1 MVQDADMEVVRQMVR
16 YMYTAKVINNNNQ
29 VTDFKKQVDHD
40 FSRIKELLVLA
51 NKYQVELET
60 YTSTFK
66 ISSYCTIKKVYLYI
80 TSSANLVRF
89 SIFVYF
95 EK

>member
-29 VTDFKKQVDHD
+29 VTDLKKQVDHD

-60 YTSTFK
+60 DTSTFK
-66 ISSYCTIKKVYLYI
+66 ISSYCTIK
-80 TSSANLVRF
+80 RF
-89 SIFVYF
+89 ICI
-95 EK
+95 

>member
-16 YMYTAKVINNNNQ
+16 YMYTAKVINNDNQ
-29 VTDFKKQVDHD
+29 VTDLKKQVDHD

-60 YTSTFK
+60 Y
-66 ISSYCTIKKVYLYI
+66 ISI
-80 TSSANLVRF
+80 
-89 SIFVYF
+89 
-95 EK
+95 

>member
-16 YMYTAKVINNNNQ
+16 YMYTAKVISNDNQ
-29 VTDFKKQVDHD
+29 VTDLKKQVDHD

-60 YTSTFK
+60 F
-66 ISSYCTIKKVYLYI
+66 INI
-80 TSSANLVRF
+80 
-89 SIFVYF
+89 
-95 EK
+95 

>member
-16 YMYTAKVINNNNQ
+16 YMYTAKVISNNNQ
-29 VTDFKKQVDHD
+29 VTDLKKQVDHD

-60 YTSTFK
+60 Y
-66 ISSYCTIKKVYLYI
+66 ISI
-80 TSSANLVRF
+80 
-89 SIFVYF
+89 
-95 EK
+95 

>member
-1 MVQDADMEVVRQMVR
+1 MEVVRQMVR
-16 YMYTAKVINNNNQ
+16 YMYTAKVINNDNQ

-60 YTSTFK
+60 Y
-66 ISSYCTIKKVYLYI
+66 INI
-80 TSSANLVRF
+80 
-89 SIFVYF
+89 
-95 EK
+95 

>member
-16 YMYTAKVINNNNQ
+16 YMYTAKVISNDNQ
-29 VTDFKKQVDHD
+29 VTDLKKQVDHD

-60 YTSTFK
+60 Y
-66 ISSYCTIKKVYLYI
+66 INI
-80 TSSANLVRF
+80 
-89 SIFVYF
+89 
-95 EK
+95 

>member
-16 YMYTAKVINNNNQ
+16 YMYTAKVINNDNQ
-29 VTDFKKQVDHD
+29 VTDLKKQVDHD

-51 NKYQVELET
+51 NKYQVEFET

-66 ISSYCTIKKVYLYI
+66 ISSYCTIK
-80 TSSANLVRF
+80 RF
-89 SIFVYF
+89 ICI
-95 EK
+95 

>member
-16 YMYTAKVINNNNQ
+16 YMYTAKVINNDNQ
-29 VTDFKKQVDHD
+29 VTDLKKQVDHD

-60 YTSTFK
+60 Y
-66 ISSYCTIKKVYLYI
+66 INI
-80 TSSANLVRF
+80 
-89 SIFVYF
+89 
-95 EK
+95 

>member
-29 VTDFKKQVDHD
+29 VTDLKKQVDHD

-60 YTSTFK
+60 Y
-66 ISSYCTIKKVYLYI
+66 ISI
-80 TSSANLVRF
+80 
-89 SIFVYF
+89 
-95 EK
+95 